1 MAAVTTK
8 KLGGTS
14 GIARGQRSI
23 DVITFEV
30 KIEDFLANGGA
41 TTDYWEVMTIPAN
54 TFLEVLQLENV
65 TALSMGSGPAVSL
78 GDAGSATRFVNAAS
92 TLTAGTDHTIA
103 TASLF
108 YGSAGSLRLTL
119 TGGTLA
125 SGTIRGVLRLT
136 DTSRNARA
144 TS

>member
-1 MAAVTTK
+1 MAAVTSK

-14 GIARGQRSI
+14 GIARASRNIS
-23 DVITFEV
+23 VINWEV
-30 KIEDFLANGGA
+30 KIEDFIANGGA
-41 TTDYWEVMTIPAN
+41 TTDYWEIMTIPAN
-54 TFLEVLQLENV
+54 TFIEVLQVENA
-65 TALSMGSGPAVSL
+65 TALSMGSGPAISL
-78 GDAGSATRFVNAAS
+78 GDAGSATRYVNAVS

-125 SGTIRGVLRLT
+125 SGTIRGVIRLT